1 MAPDL
6 HLKSSIFRILMII
19 ALAGLPALFASGC
32 ATTGQKN
39 QEKERKYKQSS
50 VKAFSSIAATKSVD
64 MIDRHATS
72 MLFFKLDK
80 SVDALSIGIT
90 AEYTADIMGTKK
102 TKKAYFIIEKTIDMS
117 HFKLA
122 KNKIH
127 YAEIGRN
134 FDADWNREK
143 EITLVSNKTVPFK
156 DLDGSSLYRIRFT
169 IFSPETV
176 DYTIRINA
184 DCAVTF
190 MDDFK

>member
-1 MAPDL
+1 MASDR
-6 HLKSSIFRILMII
+6 HLKNNLCRILLII
-19 ALAGLPALFASGC
+19 FLAGLPALFASGC
-32 ATTGQKN
+32 AATGQK
-39 QEKERKYKQSS
+39 KEWKFKQSS
-50 VKAFSSIAATKSVD
+50 VKTLSSIEATKSAD

-72 MLFFKLDK
+72 MMFFKLDK

-102 TKKAYFIIEKTIDMS
+102 TKKTYFIIEKTINMS

-156 DLDGSSLYRIRFT
+156 DLDGGSLYRIRFT

-184 DCAVTF
+184 NCAVTF
-190 MDDFK
+190 MDDIK